1 MQCVLRRVVTVNTP
15 THGAPLPSPR
25 SFQDIQ
31 LLEWQGGHQTTKILK
46 SEVNQVRFCNFG
58 VKQKMKLC
66 RLKCKVVRAF
76 PIGLYVIQHICFHD
90 HFVLSLGLPQIT
102 TTCSLQTYKQAPIH
116 SSFWR
121 PGLQHMLKRLHYSYT
136 WLSFFEWI
144 VLVTSFL
151 TKFPEKNKDQLLQL
165 KKNTLFFRDFLRFG
179 KIFIFHSVPKF
190 QHSRIADVDSA
201 WRLECRKFILQEYG

>member
-1 MQCVLRRVVTVNTP
+1 MLWSLCPQHVVFRRWNANRCIRHILIWNKSFKAIRWNEIARSCIVPQLHRGDYFIGSKRIAASKNVECVLRRVVTVNTL

-136 WLSFFEWI
+136 WLSFFLNE
-144 VLVTSFL
+144 LS
-151 TKFPEKNKDQLLQL
+151 
-165 KKNTLFFRDFLRFG
+165 
-179 KIFIFHSVPKF
+179 
-190 QHSRIADVDSA
+190 
-201 WRLECRKFILQEYG
+201 